1 MVPEMR
7 YYAILSKIHHKLG
20 NHKDALD
27 PYITFN
33 TVNDSVNMVIFDQ
46 DTQFIEKRHPL
57 WN

>member
-1 MVPEMR
+1 MR